1 MSLSVILTAFILV
14 VPVEL
19 PDKTFVATLVL
30 ATRYRPLAV
39 WVGVGLA
46 FAVQTVVAVT
56 LGRVIAELPHRP
68 VTAVAAALFLV
79 GGIVLLHG
87 ARRADEEEAETEAE
101 FASKAAAPATGLRA
115 VTTSFLILFVAE
127 WGDLSQLLTAGLVVR
142 GGHPVSVFIGA
153 WAALLL
159 VSAVGAVAG
168 RWLLRR
174 MRLATIRRV
183 GGSLCLVLAA
193 ITALQATGLDL
204 PV

>member
-79 GGIVLLHG
+79 GGLVLLLG
-87 ARRADEEEAETEAE
+87 ARRADEQEAETEAE
-101 FASKAAAPATGLRA
+101 FAGKAAAPATGLRA

-153 WAALLL
+153 WGGLLL

-183 GGSLCLVLAA
+183 GGALCLVLAG
-193 ITALQATGLDL
+193 ITALQATGVDL

>member
-1 MSLSVILTAFILV
+1 MSLSVILTAFVLV

-30 ATRYRPLAV
+30 ATRYRPLPV

-56 LGRVIAELPHRP
+56 LGRAIAELPHRP
-68 VTAVAAALFLV
+68 VTVVAAVLFLV

-101 FASKAAAPATGLRA
+101 FAGKAAGQATGLRA

-142 GGHPVSVFIGA
+142 GGHPVSVFVGA

-183 GGSLCLVLAA
+183 GGGLCLVLAFV
-193 ITALQATGLDL
+193 TSLQAFGVDL
-204 PV
+204 PI

>member
-101 FASKAAAPATGLRA
+101 FAGKAAAPATGLRA

-183 GGSLCLVLAA
+183 GGILCLLLAA

>member
-1 MSLSVILTAFILV
+1 MSLSAVLTAFILI

-30 ATRYRPLAV
+30 ATRYRPLLV

-68 VTAVAAALFLV
+68 ITAVAAALFLV
-79 GGIVLLHG
+79 GGIVLLRG
-87 ARRADEEEAETEAE
+87 AGRADAEEAETEEE
-101 FASKAAAPATGLRA
+101 FAGKAKVGVTGLRA
-115 VTTSFLILFVAE
+115 VTASFLVLFVAE

-153 WAALLL
+153 WIGLLL
-159 VSAVGAVAG
+159 VSGVGAVAG
-168 RWLLRR
+168 RWLLGR
-174 MRLATIRRV
+174 MRLSTIRRV
-183 GGSLCLVLAA
+183 GGSVCILLAVV
-193 ITALQATGLDL
+193 TALQAGGVDL

>member
-1 MSLSVILTAFILV
+1 MSLSVVLTAFVLV

-46 FAVQTVVAVT
+46 FAVQTLVAVT
-56 LGRVIAELPHRP
+56 LGRAIAELPHRP
-68 VTAVAAALFLV
+68 VTAVAAALFFV
-79 GGIVLLHG
+79 GGVILLRG
-87 ARRADEEEAETEAE
+87 AGRADEEEAETEAE
-101 FASKAAAPATGLRA
+101 FAGKARASATGLRA

-142 GGHPVSVFIGA
+142 GGHPVSVFAGA

-159 VSAVGAVAG
+159 VSAVGAAAG

-183 GGSLCLVLAA
+183 GGGLCLLLAA
-193 ITALQATGLDL
+193 ITALQAAGMSL